1 MPGGKEPNTRAKR
14 SILAGARPD
23 TNFYDASGTAAA
35 GGFAQESAISGI
47 WKAQKTDDESATSS
61 GDAAAA
67 AAASQ
72 SAGVEWRC
80 SVEGKPW
87 VRIPLAH
94 DQERRA
100 VAAGVGVGVGGQ
112 AAALL
117 VSVTTAAVR
126 HEIEGFGGCFNEK
139 GWDALSVLDAA
150 ARTAVMQAMF
160 GEQGLRWGLNRM
172 PIGSSDFSDSYCL
185 GC

>member
-1 MPGGKEPNTRAKR
+1 MTPVA
-14 SILAGARPD
+14 LFAAL
-23 TNFYDASGTAAA
+23 AAA
-35 GGFAQESAISGI
+35 C
-47 WKAQKTDDESATSS
+47 T
-61 GDAAAA
+61 AAAA
-67 AAASQ
+67 AIQ

-87 VRIPLAH
+87 IRIPLAH

-100 VAAGVGVGVGGQ
+100 VAAAAGVGGQ

-117 VSVTTAAVR
+117 VNVTTTAVR